1 MQRDAAK
8 MRDGGPTIFT
18 SVKHNKNVDQVVQ
31 LVLRAVSEAT
41 GTPVRGELSGNAA

>member
-18 SVKHNKNVDQVVQ
+18 SVKLDKNVDQVVQ
-31 LVLRAVSEAT
+31 LVLRAWSGAS
-41 GTPVRGELSGNAA
+41 GIPVRTESSVA